1 MNRIN
6 KAAVKA
12 RICQMAVCSCLLI
25 QVLTGCQKDQMELIE
40 ETDIVSEQVAEEPEK
55 GPEKGSEQEA
65 EKETAPEEEQE
76 LVYVFLCG
84 AVMAPGVYEL
94 PEGSRVYEAI
104 SLAGGYTRQA
114 DECYLNIARTV
125 VDGEQI
131 YVPRIGEDAEKLQ
144 AMEAGG
150 LSRNDSPAGSG
161 GASGEKVNINTASA
175 EVLCTLPGIG
185 QTKANDI
192 IRYRTEN
199 GAFQSI
205 EEIKQVSGIK
215 NAVYEKIEE
224 YITI

>member
-25 QVLTGCQKDQMELIE
+25 QVLTGCQKDQMELIV

-55 GPEKGSEQEA
+55 GPEQGSEQEA
-65 EKETAPEEEQE
+65 VLEEEPE

-114 DECYLNIARTV
+114 DEFYLNIARTV

-131 YVPRIGEDAEKLQ
+131 YVPRIGEEEEKLQ